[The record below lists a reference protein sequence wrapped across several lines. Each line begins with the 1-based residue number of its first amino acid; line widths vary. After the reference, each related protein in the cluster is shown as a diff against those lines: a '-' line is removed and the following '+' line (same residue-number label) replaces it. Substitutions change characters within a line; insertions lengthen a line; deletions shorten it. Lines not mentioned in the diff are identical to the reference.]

1 MNGMKQGDF
10 LLDLFDEFWNSHAIK
25 KTPKASS
32 KVSRDSSK
40 KSRSL
45 QEGERIVPPV
55 ISMEGEGIV
64 PPVISMEGEGVIPP
78 VISMEGEGVIPPV
91 ISMEGEGVV
100 PPVISMEGPPEEPVA
115 EEKSKR
121 KENAVPKRTE
131 EVPCSLPLPSL
142 AREMSAPNGT
152 ERRAWLTQAVV
163 AKELLSTPAERRK
176 ARHERMMRRLHRQR
190 GE

>member
-45 QEGERIVPPV
+45 HEGERIVPPV

-64 PPVISMEGEGVIPP
+64 PPVISMEGEGIV
-78 VISMEGEGVIPPV
+78 PPV

-100 PPVISMEGPPEEPVA
+100 PPVISMEGPPEEPA
-115 EEKSKR
+115 AKAKDEREQ
-121 KENAVPKRTE
+121 NAVPKRTE
-131 EVPCSLPLPSL
+131 EVSCSPPLPRL
-142 AREMSAPNGT
+142 ARELSTPNGT
-152 ERRAWLTQAVV
+152 ERKVWLTQAVV
-163 AKELLSTPAERRK
+163 AKELLSTPTERRK